1 MRITMT
7 SFIKLQK
14 QIDLTP
20 VWYGTATLRNNP
32 KDYLVCKCE
41 TTEIKSFSG
50 SLQLKVK
57 FENEKLNLNDKFI
70 VRKVHVL
77 EKSNNFIILL
87 EHEKKL
93 FITFIVPKLLF

>member
-14 QIDLTP
+14 QVDLTP
-20 VWYGTATLRNNP
+20 VWGGMAMLRNNP

-41 TTEIKSFSG
+41 TTEIKSFPG

>member
-1 MRITMT
+1 MT

-14 QIDLTP
+14 QVDLTP
-20 VWYGTATLRNNP
+20 VWGGMAMLRNNP
-32 KDYLVCKCE
+32 KDYIVCKCE
-41 TTEIKSFSG
+41 TTEIKSFPG

>member
-41 TTEIKSFSG
+41 TTEIKSFPG

>member
-1 MRITMT
+1 MT

-14 QIDLTP
+14 QVDLTP
-20 VWYGTATLRNNP
+20 VWGGMAMLRNNP
-32 KDYLVCKCE
+32 KDYIVCKCE
-41 TTEIKSFSG
+41 TTEIKSFPG
-50 SLQLKVK
+50 SLQVKIK
-57 FENEKLNLNDKFI
+57 FENEKLNINDKFI

-93 FITFIVPKLLF
+93 FITFIVPKMFL

>member
-14 QIDLTP
+14 QVDLTP
-20 VWYGTATLRNNP
+20 VWGGMAMLRNNP
-32 KDYLVCKCE
+32 KDYIVCKCE
-41 TTEIKSFSG
+41 TTEIKSFPG

>member
-1 MRITMT
+1 MT

-14 QIDLTP
+14 QVDLTP

-32 KDYLVCKCE
+32 KDYIVCKCE
-41 TTEIKSFSG
+41 TIEIKSFPG

>member
-1 MRITMT
+1 MT

-14 QIDLTP
+14 QVDLTP

-41 TTEIKSFSG
+41 TTEIKSFPG
-50 SLQLKVK
+50 SLQLTVK
-57 FENEKLNLNDKFI
+57 FENEKLNINNKFI

-93 FITFIVPKLLF
+93 FITFIVSKLLF